1 MYFDRVA
8 IFTEENGLFS
18 KNNILFFKPLLLA
31 SSFLIIVLGLIM
43 TNMVPQIQWLNR
55 TLHSGLELIIAL
67 AALTLA
73 IFLMARYF
81 IEHLP
86 TRELLPIA
94 AGLFG
99 IGMFGIAYAG
109 LEEDS
114 FAAYYLHAIAALCG
128 GIGFSSVWLIQL
140 QNNLTQS
147 KQLVIAS
154 MILIL
159 AIGLISFISSDLS
172 DFTLQTFLDQSM
184 WIGAL
189 GFFGGAAYFFQ
200 YHQEDNGHF
209 LLGCYALLMGT
220 AELFLN
226 ESRNNRLDW
235 WIWHIIQA
243 LSSGLA
249 PLYVYQWVRQLNQTG
264 ECYRKRLHLI
274 DELVPVG
281 LFYLNAQGECEY
293 ANNKYLKISGLNDV
307 KGHNWLN
314 SVHIEDR
321 AKVIAHWRNC
331 IQESRVSSLEYRFQ
345 TPDNSI
351 SWVLCQILPETNLN
365 GRVIGFVGSCTD
377 ISAVKQNEQELE
389 LRVTERTKALRESEE
404 RFAGILQT
412 ARDAIIAVDEKQRIV
427 LFNQGAEQIFG
438 FSTTE
443 ILGESL
449 DKLMPKRYFN
459 IHHEHVASFANAS
472 NRASE
477 NMNER
482 RKIFGRRKNGEE
494 FPAEGAISKLH
505 LRGKLLFTVI
515 LRDMSVYY
523 EIEKARVENYKRYR
537 GLFEN
542 SPIALIEDDF
552 SDIKEYLDDLK
563 EKYPTQFHQKFE
575 ENIVDLIHH
584 LTQLRVIDTNQ
595 AALKLFEAESKETL
609 HPSLPNLFMEET
621 FDTFSKVIQALD
633 SGEEQLSTE
642 TMIQT
647 LQGHKRYCVMKVSV
661 MPSYEKDWRHIIIS
675 LLDITERRQAELN
688 LVEAKSK
695 AEAANKAKSEFLANV
710 SHEVRTPLNS
720 ILGFSQILER
730 DQGLTPIQQERI
742 KTILASGNHLLML
755 VNDIIEMAKLEAQQT
770 KLHIRMFHLIHF
782 LKNLLEMF
790 TLQAQQAGLR
800 FVYHLPANLFN
811 FIHADETRL
820 RQVLINIMGNAIKFT
835 PVGGQVSFQ
844 IEMIETKTRFII
856 EDSGA
861 GIEADLQAIIFQP
874 FNKGQHRLKPGNGL
888 GLTISQ
894 RFLQM
899 MNSELHLESKIG
911 IGSRFWF
918 DLELIEEKSLNK
930 NSLKTVELVRNA
942 IIEIPISTPEQ
953 IIIPPPDILNLL
965 QDIARAGDVG
975 GLEDQLID
983 LEKNPLYHA
992 FADKIKALAEQ
1003 FQLQQIRDLLNSYSK
1018 MDKH

>member
-1 MYFDRVA
+1 
-8 IFTEENGLFS
+8 LFS

-31 SSFLIIVLGLIM
+31 SSFLIIVSGLII
-43 TNMVPQIQWLNR
+43 TNMIPQIQWLNHR
-55 TLHSGLELIIAL
+55 LHSGLELIVAL

-86 TRELLPIA
+86 KRELLPIA
-94 AGLFG
+94 IGLFG
-99 IGMFGIAYAG
+99 MGVVKIAHAG
-109 LEEDS
+109 LDDGN
-114 FAAYYLHAIAALCG
+114 FAAYYLHAMAALCG
-128 GIGFSSVWLIQL
+128 GIGFSSIWLIHI
-140 QNNLTQS
+140 QNNLTQT
-147 KQLVIAS
+147 KKLIIAS
-154 MILIL
+154 IILML
-159 AIGLISFISSDLS
+159 VMGLISLISFDISDL
-172 DFTLQTFLDQSM
+172 TLQTLIEQSM

-189 GFFGGAAYFFQ
+189 GFFGGAVYFFQ
-200 YHQEDNGHF
+200 YYQEDNGHF

-220 AELFLN
+220 ATVFLA
-226 ESRNNRLDW
+226 EDRSNRLDW
-235 WIWHIIQA
+235 WIWHGIQVV
-243 LSSGLA
+243 SSGLA
-249 PLYVYQWVRQLNQTG
+249 PLYVYQWARQLNQTG
-264 ECYRKRLHLI
+264 ERYRKRLHLI

-293 ANNKYLKISGLNDV
+293 ANNKYLEISGLKEV
-307 KGHNWLN
+307 KGRNWLN
-314 SVHIEDR
+314 SIFIEDR
-321 AKVIAHWRNC
+321 AKVIAHWGSC
-331 IQESRVSSLEYRFQ
+331 IQEARVSSLEYRFQ
-345 TPDNSI
+345 MPDNSI
-351 SWVLCQILPETNLN
+351 LWVLCQILPETNVN
-365 GRVIGFVGSCTD
+365 GQIIGFVGSCTN
-377 ISAVKQNEQELE
+377 ISAAKQNERELE
-389 LRVTERTKALRESEE
+389 LRVTERTKALQESEE

-427 LFNQGAEQIFG
+427 LFNQGAEKIFG
-438 FSTTE
+438 FSTSE

-449 DKLMPKRYFN
+449 DKLMPERY
-459 IHHEHVASFANAS
+459 IETHHTHVASFANAI
-472 NRASE
+472 NRTSE

-494 FPAEGAISKLH
+494 FPAEGTISKLH
-505 LRGKLLFTVI
+505 LRGKILFTVI
-515 LRDMSVYY
+515 LRDTSIFCD
-523 EIEKARVENYKRYR
+523 IEKARIENYKRYR

-552 SDIKEYLDDLK
+552 SDIKEYLDSLK
-563 EKYPTQFHQKFE
+563 EKYPIQFRLMFE
-575 ENIVDLIHH
+575 ENIVDLVSH
-584 LTQLRVIDTNQ
+584 LTRLRVIDTNQ
-595 AALKLFEAESKETL
+595 AALKLFEADSKKTL
-609 HPSLPNLFMEET
+609 HPSLPSLFMEET
-621 FDTFSKVIQALD
+621 LEAFSKVIQALD
-633 SGEEQLSTE
+633 NGEEQFSTE
-642 TMIQT
+642 TTIQT

-661 MPSYEKDWRHIIIS
+661 MPSYEKDWGHIIIS

-710 SHEVRTPLNS
+710 SHEIRTPLNS

-730 DQGLTPIQQERI
+730 DQGLTQIQQERI

-770 KLHIRMFHLIHF
+770 KLHIRMFHLVSF

-800 FVYHLPANLFN
+800 FVYHLPTNLFN

-835 PVGGQVSFQ
+835 PVGGQVNFQ
-844 IEMIETKTRFII
+844 IEMIGTKTRFII
-856 EDSGA
+856 EDTGA
-861 GIEADLQAIIFQP
+861 GIEADLQAIIFQA

-918 DLELIEEKSLNK
+918 DLELVEEKTLSK
-930 NSLKTVELVRNA
+930 NSSKTVELVRNA
-942 IIEIPISTPEQ
+942 IVEIPISTSEQ
-953 IIIPPPDILNLL
+953 IIVPPPNILNLL
-965 QDIARAGDVG
+965 QDTARSGDVG
-975 GLEDQLID
+975 GLEEQLID

-992 FADKIKALAEQ
+992 FAEKLKTLAEQ

-1018 MDKH
+1018 MDKQ